1 MPSGIAGRAGDIL
14 VSVDAF
20 TKGNSQSAIGAR
32 ISKQVAQR
40 YAPFAFLCG
49 SSLTVIEASNPGVFI
64 GGQQH
69 PVDFE
74 PARRGDGALD
84 AARVVMHA

>member
-1 MPSGIAGRAGDIL
+1 MVFKFLGESPTERCPCRTPGWKRGKASE
-14 VSVDAF
+14 
-20 TKGNSQSAIGAR
+20 
-32 ISKQVAQR
+32 QVAQR

-84 AARVVMHA
+84 AARVVMRA